1 MELKFKGVFMGK
13 KILIV
18 DDAAS
23 MRGLVAMTLKKS
35 GYEVVEA
42 SDGKDALTKLS
53 SVGKV
58 DLIITDLNMPNMDGI
73 ELIKTLKADIKYRFI
88 PVIMLTTESQEAKKE
103 EGRKAGAKAWIVKPF
118 KPDVLVSVVKKIIG

>member
-1 MELKFKGVFMGK
+1 MGK

>member
-1 MELKFKGVFMGK
+1 MGK

-73 ELIKTLKADIKYRFI
+73 ELIKTLKADMKYRFI